1 MAKLDKQDQ
10 RIANLFGTQD
20 VPEVDT
26 KTLERYRAYLQQHLA
41 LPCQLTGIE
50 DFDWEEYY
58 VIGPGSKAEHER
70 LQLTASSVR
79 LRSRFRQQQRCS
91 VSRMLRLSDTFP
103 TLAQELVKSL
113 RATGRAGLAEQ
124 IEAAVI
130 GRVSFDNAANAGYIY
145 LEPSRNLNVVEAN
158 IVGTRHGETIP
169 VETQFWTT
177 IDTDNFDRILGIEIL
192 DPGSLKAELRRR
204 ASG

>member
-1 MAKLDKQDQ
+1 M
-10 RIANLFGTQD
+10 
-20 VPEVDT
+20 
-26 KTLERYRAYLQQHLA
+26 
-41 LPCQLTGIE
+41 
-50 DFDWEEYY
+50 
-58 VIGPGSKAEHER
+58 
-70 LQLTASSVR
+70 
-79 LRSRFRQQQRCS
+79 
-91 VSRMLRLSDTFP
+91 
-103 TLAQELVKSL
+103 KSL

-192 DPGSLKAELRRR
+192 DPGSLKAELG
-204 ASG
+204 AVPAA